1 MFKYVLKKIRPG
13 KSLSDKISTW
23 GFFLYLMMYLH
34 SLLRMCWYKLYGVK
48 CSICF
53 FGKSVKT
60 LFPTDITIGKY
71 AFIGDYSILSGL
83 GKGGLI
89 IGERTSIGAFCRV
102 VVSTNLGDPG
112 EYIIIGNN
120 VGLGEFSSIGGSGG
134 VKIGNNTIIAQYFSA
149 HPENHNYQ
157 DLSKPIRQQGTTRKP
172 ISIGNGCWIGAKVTI
187 LAGVTV
193 GDGVVIGAGSVV
205 TRDIPDNAIVVGNPA
220 KIVKYRG
227 E

>member
-1 MFKYVLKKIRPG
+1 MLKFILKKLRPE
-13 KSLSDKISTW
+13 KFLSDKMSSW
-23 GFFLYLMMYLH
+23 GLFLYLIMYIR
-34 SLLRMCWYKLYGVK
+34 SLLRMIWFKLCGVK

-60 LFPTDITIGKY
+60 LFPSSITIGRY
-71 AFIGDYSILSGL
+71 SFIGDYSILSGL
-83 GKGGLI
+83 GKNGLV
-89 IGERTSIGAFCRV
+89 IGERTSIGAFCRI
-102 VVSTNLGDPG
+102 VVSTNLGNPG
-112 EYIIIGNN
+112 EFITIGSN

-134 VKIGNNTIIAQYFSA
+134 VKIGDNTIIAQYFSA
-149 HPENHNYQ
+149 HPENHNFQ
-157 DLSKPIRQQGTTRKP
+157 DLSKPIRQQGTTRKA

-220 KIVKYRG
+220 RVVKFRG

>member
-1 MFKYVLKKIRPG
+1 MFKSILKKLRPG
-13 KSLSDKISTW
+13 KDLSDNINGW
-23 GFFLYLMMYLH
+23 DFFLYIVMH
-34 SLLRMCWYKLYGVK
+34 GFSLLRMCWHKLLGVK
-48 CSICF
+48 CTICF
-53 FGKSVKT
+53 FGKSVRT
-60 LFPTDITIGKY
+60 LFPTSIVIGKY
-71 AFIGDYSILSGL
+71 SFIGDYSILSGL
-83 GKGGLI
+83 GKEGLT

-134 VKIGNNTIIAQYFSA
+134 IKIGDDTIIAQYFSA
-149 HPENHNYQ
+149 HPENHKYQ
-157 DLSKPIRQQGTTRKP
+157 DLTKPIRQQGTTRKP
-172 ISIGNGCWIGAKVTI
+172 ILIGNGCWIGAKVTI

-193 GDGVVIGAGSVV
+193 GNGVVIGAGSVV

-220 KIVKYRG
+220 RIVKYRG

>member
-1 MFKYVLKKIRPG
+1 MFNFFLKKIRPG
-13 KSLSDKISTW
+13 KSLSDVINGW
-23 GFFLYLMMYLH
+23 GLFLYLVVYCNA
-34 SLLRMCWYKLYGVK
+34 LLRMCLYKLLGVK

-60 LFPTDITIGKY
+60 LFPTSITIGKY
-71 AFIGDYSILSGL
+71 SFIGDYSILSGL
-83 GKGGLI
+83 GKEGLI

-112 EYIIIGNN
+112 EHIIIGDN
-120 VGLGEFSSIGGSGG
+120 VGLGEYSSIGGSGG
-134 VKIGNNTIIAQYFSA
+134 VRIGNNTIIAQYFSA

-172 ISIGNGCWIGAKVTI
+172 ILIGNGCWIGAKVTI

-220 KIVKYRG
+220 RIVKYRG